1 MARCWPAC
9 RAATTTA
16 VAADCAVLEP
26 SELLAVTRNRSVW
39 PSSAA
44 VSWYCVP
51 VAPLIASQPPPLLEQ
66 RSQALSYFV
75 GLFVQDPRSPVRIWP
90 MRATPT
96 IRGGDVFVGF
106 ALAAARPDPTA
117 TAATAAVTAPRES
130 GQSRPARR
138 SCEDASHLSP
148 LLFSCERSPCAPGLC
163 VRTIDS
169 CKWNVQTSPGIP
181 RSVVATAR
189 WGLVGAA
196 ARELARETGYVMTPR
211 RCTANAVSA

>member
-1 MARCWPAC
+1 MFFVAPLIDEQAPPLLSQRCQAYSYLDGLFVQAPFVPVNVAFSC
-9 RAATTTA
+9 GVPEIEGGAVLAGLPAATTTA

-96 IRGGDVFVGF
+96 IRGGDVLVGF

-117 TAATAAVTAPRES
+117 TAATATVTAP
-130 GQSRPARR
+130 ARAANLGHR
-138 SCEDASHLSP
+138 D
-148 LLFSCERSPCAPGLC
+148 
-163 VRTIDS
+163 VRVKTLRICPPFCS
-169 CKWNVQTSPGIP
+169 
-181 RSVVATAR
+181 
-189 WGLVGAA
+189 L
-196 ARELARETGYVMTPR
+196 
-211 RCTANAVSA
+211 